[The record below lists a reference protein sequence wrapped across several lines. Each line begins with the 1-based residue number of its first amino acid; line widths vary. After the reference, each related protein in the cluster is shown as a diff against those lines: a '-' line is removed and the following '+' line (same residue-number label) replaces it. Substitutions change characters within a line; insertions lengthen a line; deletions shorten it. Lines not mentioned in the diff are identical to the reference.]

1 MVDSIYIYQSL
12 NISIGTVMKN
22 PDMFKFVADHLKI
35 KKMGKHAVKKCPYL
49 LRYVPDQYKTQ
60 KMCNKAIL
68 GNCGTLKSIADCYKN
83 HEICNKVIDNYRHAL
98 EFVPE
103 SY

>member
-35 KKMGKHAVKKCPYL
+35 KKMGKHAVKK
-49 LRYVPDQYKTQ
+49 
-60 KMCNKAIL
+60 
-68 GNCGTLKSIADCYKN
+68 
-83 HEICNKVIDNYRHAL
+83 
-98 EFVPE
+98 
-103 SY
+103 